1 MPASADARVLDPDL
15 RSGRREEGR
24 LSEEVAPAHR
34 TLWEAAWRNPILLL
48 ALTALIWA
56 AHSVIGRLAV
66 GQIGPM
72 TLTCARW
79 ALAIGPI
86 VWTARGTL
94 RRDLEILRPR
104 WLFVGAMG
112 ALGFT
117 GFNAL
122 FYAAAHST
130 GALNMSIIQG
140 AIPALVLIGARFAFG
155 VRITATQAL
164 GTLATMIGV
173 ATIAARGEWSRL
185 ATFAFNPGDLL
196 LLLACV
202 FYAFYTLGLRT
213 RPAVSGLGFLA
224 AMAFAALLT
233 SIPLFIIE
241 IARGEF
247 IWPTPLGLLLLVF
260 AALGPA
266 FLAQV
271 LYMRGVQLI
280 GPGRAGVFV
289 NLVPLFG
296 ALMAILLLG
305 EPFAEYH
312 LFALAL
318 VVGGIAVAQR
328 APAGTGPRG

>member
-1 MPASADARVLDPDL
+1 
-15 RSGRREEGR
+15 
-24 LSEEVAPAHR
+24 LSEEAAPAHK
-34 TLWEAAWRNPILLL
+34 TLWEAAWHNPILLL

-56 AHSVIGRLAV
+56 GHALVGRMAV

-79 ALAIGPI
+79 ALALGPI
-86 VWTARGTL
+86 VWAARGTL
-94 RRDLEILRPR
+94 RRDLEVLRPR

-112 ALGFT
+112 TLGFT
-117 GFNAL
+117 AFNAM
-122 FYAAAHST
+122 FYAAAHRT
-130 GALNMSIIQG
+130 GALNLSIIQG
-140 AIPALVLIGARFAFG
+140 AIPAFVLIGARLAFG
-155 VRITATQAL
+155 VRITAMQAV

-173 ATIAARGEWSRL
+173 VVIAAQGDWSRF
-185 ATFAFNPGDLL
+185 ATLAFNSGDLSML
-196 LLLACV
+196 VACV

-213 RPAVSGLGFLA
+213 RPNVSGLGFLA

-241 IARGEF
+241 IAQGDF
-247 IWPTPLGLLLLVF
+247 IWPTGLGLVLLVY

-305 EPFAEYH
+305 EPFAAYH

-318 VVGGIAVAQR
+318 VVGGIAIAQR
-328 APAGTGPRG
+328 APAATAQRG

>member
-1 MPASADARVLDPDL
+1 
-15 RSGRREEGR
+15 
-24 LSEEVAPAHR
+24 LSDEVAPADK
-34 TLWEAAWRNPILLL
+34 TLWEAAWHNPILLL

-56 AHSVIGRLAV
+56 GHAIVGRLAV

-79 ALAIGPI
+79 ALALGPI
-86 VWTARGTL
+86 VWSARGTL
-94 RRDLEILRPR
+94 RRDLKILRPR

-112 ALGFT
+112 TLGFT
-117 GFNAL
+117 AFNAL
-122 FYAAAHST
+122 FYAAAHQT

-140 AIPALVLIGARFAFG
+140 AIPAFVLIGARFAFG
-155 VRITATQAL
+155 VRITAMQAL

-173 ATIAARGEWSRL
+173 AAIAAHGEWSRL
-185 ATFAFNPGDLL
+185 ATFAFNSGDLW

-213 RPAVSGLGFLA
+213 RPDVSGLGFLA

-233 SIPLFIIE
+233 SIPLLVLE
-241 IARGEF
+241 IVQGDF
-247 IWPTPLGLLLLVF
+247 IWPTRMGLLLLAY

-305 EPFAEYH
+305 EPFAAYH
-312 LFALAL
+312 IFALAL

-328 APAGTGPRG
+328 APAGTSPRG

>member
-1 MPASADARVLDPDL
+1 MSDH
-15 RSGRREEGR
+15 
-24 LSEEVAPAHR
+24 VAPVQK
-34 TLWEAAWRNPILLL
+34 TLWQAAWDNPILLL

-56 AHSVIGRLAV
+56 AHAVVGRLAV
-66 GQIGPM
+66 GQIAPM

-79 ALAIGPI
+79 ALAVGPI
-86 VWTARGTL
+86 VWAARGTL
-94 RRDLEILRPR
+94 RRDLETLRPR

-117 GFNAL
+117 AFNAL
-122 FYAAAHST
+122 FYAAAHHT
-130 GALNMSIIQG
+130 GALNLSIIQG
-140 AIPALVLIGARFAFG
+140 AIPALVLIGARIAFG
-155 VRITATQAL
+155 VRITGMQAL

-173 ATIAARGEWSRL
+173 VVIAAQGDWSRL
-185 ATFAFNPGDLL
+185 ATFAFNSGDLL
-196 LLLACV
+196 ILIACV

-213 RPAVSGLGFLA
+213 RPDVSGLGFLA

-233 SIPLFIIE
+233 SIPLMIIE
-241 IARGEF
+241 IVKGDF
-247 IWPTPLGLLLLVF
+247 IWPTRQGLLLLVF

-305 EPFAEYH
+305 EPFAAYH
-312 LFALAL
+312 LLALAL
-318 VVGGIAVAQR
+318 VVGGIAIAQR
-328 APAGTGPRG
+328 APAATGPRS

>member
-1 MPASADARVLDPDL
+1 MSD
-15 RSGRREEGR
+15 
-24 LSEEVAPAHR
+24 EVAPAHR
-34 TLWEAAWRNPILLL
+34 TLWEAAWHNPILVL
-48 ALTALIWA
+48 AFTALIWA
-56 AHSVIGRLAV
+56 GHAVVGRLAV

-79 ALAIGPI
+79 ALALGPI
-86 VWTARGTL
+86 VWSARGTL
-94 RRDLEILRPR
+94 RRDREVLRPR

-117 GFNAL
+117 AFNAM
-122 FYAAAHST
+122 FYAAAHRT
-130 GALNMSIIQG
+130 GALNLSIIQG
-140 AIPALVLIGARFAFG
+140 AIPALVLIGARLAFG
-155 VRITATQAL
+155 VRITVMQAI

-173 ATIAARGEWSRL
+173 VVIAAQGDWSRF
-185 ATFAFNPGDLL
+185 ATFAFNSGDLSML
-196 LLLACV
+196 VACV

-213 RPAVSGLGFLA
+213 RPNVSGLGFLA

-233 SIPLFIIE
+233 STPLLIIE
-241 IARGEF
+241 IAQGDF
-247 IWPTPLGLLLLVF
+247 IWPTGKGLILLVY

-296 ALMAILLLG
+296 AVMAILLLG
-305 EPFAEYH
+305 EPFAAYH
-312 LFALAL
+312 LLALAL
-318 VVGGIAVAQR
+318 VVGGIAIAQR
-328 APAGTGPRG
+328 APAASGLRG

>member
-1 MPASADARVLDPDL
+1 MSDQVASV
-15 RSGRREEGR
+15 
-24 LSEEVAPAHR
+24 HK
-34 TLWEAAWRNPILLL
+34 TFWQAAWHNPILLL
-48 ALTALIWA
+48 SLTALIWA
-56 AHSVIGRLAV
+56 GHALVGRMAV

-79 ALAIGPI
+79 ALALGPI
-86 VWTARGTL
+86 VWAARGTL
-94 RRDLEILRPR
+94 RRDLEVLRPR
-104 WLFVGAMG
+104 WVFVGAMG
-112 ALGFT
+112 TLGFT
-117 GFNAL
+117 AFNAM
-122 FYAAAHST
+122 FYAAAHRT
-130 GALNMSIIQG
+130 GALNLSIIQG
-140 AIPALVLIGARFAFG
+140 AIPALVLIGARFAFR
-155 VRITATQAL
+155 VRITAMQAI

-173 ATIAARGEWSRL
+173 VVIAAQGDWSRL
-185 ATFAFNPGDLL
+185 ATLAFNSGDLSML
-196 LLLACV
+196 VACV

-213 RPAVSGLGFLA
+213 RPNVSGLGFLA

-241 IARGEF
+241 IAQGDF
-247 IWPTPLGLLLLVF
+247 IWPTRMGLLLLAY

-305 EPFAEYH
+305 EPFAAYH

-318 VVGGIAVAQR
+318 VVGGIAIAQCV
-328 APAGTGPRG
+328 PAGTGPRGLRRRRGRE

>member
-1 MPASADARVLDPDL
+1 MPANADARA
-15 RSGRREEGR
+15 SIRRAKRAPEESR
-24 LSEEVAPAHR
+24 LSDHVAPVQK
-34 TLWEAAWRNPILLL
+34 TLWQAAWDNPILLL

-56 AHSVIGRLAV
+56 AHAVVGRLAV
-66 GQIGPM
+66 GQIAPM

-79 ALAIGPI
+79 ALAVGPI
-86 VWTARGTL
+86 VWAARGTL
-94 RRDLEILRPR
+94 RRDLETLRPR

-117 GFNAL
+117 AFNAL
-122 FYAAAHST
+122 FYAAAHHT
-130 GALNMSIIQG
+130 GALNLSIIQG
-140 AIPALVLIGARFAFG
+140 AIPALVLIGARIAFG
-155 VRITATQAL
+155 VRITGMQAL

-173 ATIAARGEWSRL
+173 VVIAAQGDWSRL
-185 ATFAFNPGDLL
+185 ATFAFNSGDLL
-196 LLLACV
+196 ILIACV

-213 RPAVSGLGFLA
+213 RPDVSGLGFLA

-233 SIPLFIIE
+233 SIPLMIIE
-241 IARGEF
+241 IVKGDF
-247 IWPTPLGLLLLVF
+247 IWPTRQGLLLLVF

-305 EPFAEYH
+305 EPFAAYH
-312 LFALAL
+312 LLALAL
-318 VVGGIAVAQR
+318 VVGGIAIAQR
-328 APAGTGPRG
+328 APAATGPRS